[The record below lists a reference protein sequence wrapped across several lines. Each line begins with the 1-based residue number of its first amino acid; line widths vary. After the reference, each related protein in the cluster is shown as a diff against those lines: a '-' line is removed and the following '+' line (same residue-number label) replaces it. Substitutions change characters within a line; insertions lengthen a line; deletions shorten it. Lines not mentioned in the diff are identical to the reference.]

1 MKKLGI
7 VILNYLNFSDTIE
20 CVESL
25 ANQKNKNF
33 EVIIVDN
40 YSQNSSYEKL
50 KERYDQIENIHLME
64 TTKNL
69 GYAKGNNVGIQF
81 CKEQLGLRNILVVNN
96 DVVFS
101 DENYVDFLLNYD
113 IGETVGAVGTTI
125 TGSDGLNQNPNYTPT
140 TKKRLFKDI
149 TYFSL
154 EKWEVL
160 KYYTN
165 FKLKIKGNLE
175 LEKETKKETK
185 METKDELTNVR
196 KYFLHGSAI
205 YLTENYLSQVDG
217 FYPETFLYYEE
228 NILAILMDKLHLK
241 MVYTNKANI
250 FHKEDQSSAMS
261 FGNNDKVFKQYLIE
275 SIKIAIKV
283 KFSSLNKIKKIM
295 NNKGV

>member
-7 VILNYLNFSDTIE
+7 VILNYLNFNDTIE

-25 ANQKNKNF
+25 DNQKNKNF
-33 EVIIVDN
+33 EVVIVDN
-40 YSQNSSYEKL
+40 YSQNSSYENL
-50 KERYDQIENIHLME
+50 EERYNQVENIHLMK

-69 GYAKGNNVGIQF
+69 GYAKGNNMGIQF
-81 CKEQLGLRNILVVNN
+81 CKEQLGIQNVLVVNN
-96 DVVFS
+96 DVVFT
-101 DENYVDFLLNYD
+101 DENYVDFLLGYD
-113 IGETVGAVGTTI
+113 IGETIGAVGTFI

-140 TKKRLFKDI
+140 TKKRLIKDVI
-149 TYFSL
+149 YFSL
-154 EKWEVL
+154 EKWGVL

-165 FKLKIKGNLE
+165 LKLKT
-175 LEKETKKETK
+175 KETPNTEETNEIVTKE
-185 METKDELTNVR
+185 EESNDR

-205 YLTENYLSQVDG
+205 FLTENYLRQLDG

-241 MVYTNKANI
+241 MVYTGEANI

-283 KFSSLNKIKKIM
+283 KFLNVDKIKKIM
-295 NNKGV
+295 NYKGV

>member
-7 VILNYLNFSDTIE
+7 VILNYLNFNDTIE

-25 ANQKNKNF
+25 DKQKNKNF
-33 EVIIVDN
+33 EVVIVDN
-40 YSQNSSYEKL
+40 FSQNSSYETL
-50 KERYDQIENIHLME
+50 KDRYNQVENIYIMK
-64 TTKNL
+64 TKKNL
-69 GYAKGNNVGIQF
+69 GYAKGNNAGIQF
-81 CKEQLGLRNILVVNN
+81 CKEQLGIQNVLIVNN
-96 DVVFS
+96 DVVFT

-113 IGETVGAVGTTI
+113 IDKTIGAVGTTI

-140 TKKRLFKDI
+140 TKKRLIKDVI
-149 TYFSL
+149 YFSL
-154 EKWEVL
+154 EKWGIL

-165 FKLKIKGNLE
+165 LKGKTKNNSVTG
-175 LEKETKKETK
+175 ETQKTDYKKE
-185 METKDELTNVR
+185 ELPTNK

-205 YLTENYLSQVDG
+205 FLTENYLSQVDG

-228 NILAILMDKLHLK
+228 NILAILMDKLQLK

-261 FGNNDKVFKQYLIE
+261 FGNNDTVFKQYLIE

-283 KFSSLNKIKKIM
+283 KFSSLSKIKKIM
-295 NNKGV
+295 NSKGV

>member
-7 VILNYLNFSDTIE
+7 VILNYLNFNDTIE

-25 ANQKNKNF
+25 DNQKNKNF
-33 EVIIVDN
+33 EVVIVDN
-40 YSQNSSYEKL
+40 HSKNSSYENL
-50 KERYDQIENIHLME
+50 EERYNQVENIHLMK

-81 CKEQLGLRNILVVNN
+81 CKEQLGIQNVLVVNN
-96 DVVFS
+96 DVVFT
-101 DENYVDFLLNYD
+101 DENYIDFLLSYD
-113 IGETVGAVGTTI
+113 IGETIGAVGTVI

-140 TKKRLFKDI
+140 TKKRLIKDVI
-149 TYFSL
+149 YFSL
-154 EKWEVL
+154 EKWGVL

-165 FKLKIKGNLE
+165 LKVKTKENPNT
-175 LEKETKKETK
+175 EKNNEIANKE
-185 METKDELTNVR
+185 EQSNDG

-205 YLTENYLSQVDG
+205 FLTENYLSQVDG

-228 NILAILMDKLHLK
+228 NILAILMDKLQLK
-241 MVYTNKANI
+241 MIYTDKANI

-261 FGNNDKVFKQYLIE
+261 FGNNDKIFKQYLIE
-275 SIKIAIKV
+275 SIKIATKV
-283 KFSSLNKIKKIM
+283 KFSSLSKIKKIM

>member
-7 VILNYLNFSDTIE
+7 VILNYLNFNDTIE

-25 ANQKNKNF
+25 DNQKNKNF
-33 EVIIVDN
+33 EVVIVDN
-40 YSQNSSYEKL
+40 YSQNSSYENL
-50 KERYDQIENIHLME
+50 EEQYNQIENIHLIK

-81 CKEQLGLRNILVVNN
+81 CKEQLGIQNVLVVNN
-96 DVVFS
+96 DVIFT

-113 IGETVGAVGTTI
+113 IGETIGAVGTFI

-140 TKKRLFKDI
+140 TKKRLIKDVI
-149 TYFSL
+149 YFSL
-154 EKWEVL
+154 EKWGVL
-160 KYYTN
+160 KYYT
-165 FKLKIKGNLE
+165 KLKLKT
-175 LEKETKKETK
+175 KETPNTEETNEIVTKE
-185 METKDELTNVR
+185 EESNDR

-205 YLTENYLSQVDG
+205 FLTENYLRQLDG

-241 MVYTNKANI
+241 MVYTGEANI

-283 KFSSLNKIKKIM
+283 KFLNVDKIKKIM
-295 NNKGV
+295 NYKGV

>member
-7 VILNYLNFSDTIE
+7 VILNYLNFNDTIE

-25 ANQKNKNF
+25 ANQKNKKF
-33 EVIIVDN
+33 EVVIVDN
-40 YSQNSSYEKL
+40 YSQNSSYENL
-50 KERYDQIENIHLME
+50 EERYNQVENIHLMK

-81 CKEQLGLRNILVVNN
+81 CKEQLGIQNVLVVNN
-96 DVVFS
+96 DVVFT
-101 DENYVDFLLNYD
+101 DENFVDFLLNYD
-113 IGETVGAVGTTI
+113 IGETIGAVGTTI

-140 TKKRLFKDI
+140 TKKRLIKDVF
-149 TYFSL
+149 YFSL
-154 EKWEVL
+154 EKWGVL

-165 FKLKIKGNLE
+165 LKGKTKEKPDTEKSVKVGF
-175 LEKETKKETK
+175 EKEQPSNK
-185 METKDELTNVR
+185 

-205 YLTENYLSQVDG
+205 FLTENYLRQVDG

-228 NILAILMDKLHLK
+228 NILAILMDKLQLK
-241 MVYTNKANI
+241 MVYTDKSNI

-283 KFSSLNKIKKIM
+283 KFSSLSKIKKIM
-295 NNKGV
+295 NHKGV